1 MLMHIFYILCYILM
15 CFLEQW
21 EEFFYIGLKF
31 YNTEST
37 SRYDKQAQG
46 ESSHNQLPL
55 SILLIVLH
63 SPIFSCNPEVS

>member
-46 ESSHNQLPL
+46 ESSHTYGK
-55 SILLIVLH
+55 
-63 SPIFSCNPEVS
+63 C